1 MNYNFILADA
11 IYLVNILK
19 EAFDNFFAEQDFVC
33 FFVDKN
39 GENS

>member
-1 MNYNFILADA
+1 MNYIFILSDE

-19 EAFDNFFAEQDFVC
+19 EAFDNFFEAHDFAD
-33 FFVDKN
+33 FFMDKN